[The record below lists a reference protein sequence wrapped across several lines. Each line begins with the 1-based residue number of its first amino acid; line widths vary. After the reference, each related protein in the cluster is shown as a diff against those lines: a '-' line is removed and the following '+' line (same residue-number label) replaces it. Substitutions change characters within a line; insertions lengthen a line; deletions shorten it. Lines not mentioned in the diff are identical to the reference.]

1 MLGEE
6 ALARAWL
13 HAGHPDFSGKPPLD
27 YLTEGGAKRLGDY
40 LRAAVAGEAA

>member
-1 MLGEE
+1 MLDTLTSGQSP
-6 ALARAWL
+6 L
-13 HAGHPDFSGKPPLD
+13 H